1 MSFDVT
7 ALPGAT
13 FGGLVTAPINAA
25 DIVSAAEASPA
36 ALPGLLNQF
45 NGFLL
50 VKGMDGLEAKPELL
64 LRLSQI
70 FGTEV
75 ESYHETRM
83 AQHNVHPKFQKS
95 FWSLTSRR
103 PTANHRPNRIRHATR
118 TAVYLSNSRIV
129 ADGTR
134 IKATAARHR
143 TPLSSSVWCQHPKAR
158 RRRYTQMVL

>member
-83 AQHNVHPKFQKS
+83 AQHNVHPEIPEI
-95 FWSLTSRR
+95 LL
-103 PTANHRPNRIRHATR
+103 
-118 TAVYLSNSRIV
+118 VSNIPPADRKPPPQPDPPRN
-129 ADGTR
+129 ADGSLP
-134 IKATAARHR
+134 IKFPHR
-143 TPLSSSVWCQHPKAR
+143 R
-158 RRRYTQMVL
+158 G